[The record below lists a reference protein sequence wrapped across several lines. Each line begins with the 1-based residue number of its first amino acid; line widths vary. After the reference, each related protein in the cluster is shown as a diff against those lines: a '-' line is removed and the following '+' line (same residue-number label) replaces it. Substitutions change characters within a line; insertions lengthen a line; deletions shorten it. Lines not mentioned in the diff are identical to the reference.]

1 MIIEREKTNRFFR
14 IEVNNGL
21 IQLCCDYMN
30 RMFVETAVLMTLH
43 TCGLV
48 TKELN
53 ILFLRMDIS
62 IN

>member
-14 IEVNNGL
+14 IEVN
-21 IQLCCDYMN
+21 MN